1 MGYALFLW
9 NQTCEAMTLFYQLIP
24 RRFVLLTALLLILSI
39 AACDSNA
46 PEDNFVV
53 TYDPA
58 FDAANFQGDAITN
71 PFLPLPPG
79 KTWELRGQTED
90 GEERILVEVLQ
101 ETREV
106 NGVTATVVR
115 DRAYLAGN
123 LIEDTFDWF
132 AQDNDGNVW
141 YLGEDS
147 KEIEN
152 GQVVSSEGS
161 WESGV
166 DGAMAGIIMPAT
178 PAVGQAY
185 QQEFYVG
192 VAEDRGQVLN
202 VNESVTVA
210 AGSFT
215 GCIKTA
221 DTTPLEPDVLEY
233 KYYCP
238 NVGLV
243 LEENPEDDERF
254 ELQAATGQ

>member
-1 MGYALFLW
+1 MNAFYPS
-9 NQTCEAMTLFYQLIP
+9 TLH
-24 RRFVLLTALLLILSI
+24 RFVLLAMVLLVFHA
-39 AACDSNA
+39 AACDSNT

-58 FDAANFQGDAITN
+58 FSAANFQGKAITH

-90 GEERILVEVLQ
+90 GEERILVEVLP

-106 NGVTATVVR
+106 DGVTATVVR
-115 DRAYLAGN
+115 DRVYLEGS
-123 LIEDTFDWF
+123 LVEDTFDWF
-132 AQDNDGNVW
+132 AQDDDGNVW

-152 GQVVSSEGS
+152 GQVVSTEGS

-166 DGAMAGIIMPAT
+166 DGAQAGIVMPAT
-178 PAVGQAY
+178 PTVGQAY
-185 QQEFYVG
+185 QQEFYAG
-192 VAEDRGQVLN
+192 EAEDRGRVLS
-202 VNESVTVA
+202 VDESVTVA

-215 GCIKTA
+215 GCIKTE
-221 DTTPLEPDVLEY
+221 DTTRLEPDVLEY

-238 NVGLV
+238 DVGLV
-243 LEENPEDDERF
+243 LEENLEDDERF
-254 ELQAATGQ
+254 ELQAITGQ

>member
-1 MGYALFLW
+1 MNAFSSF
-9 NQTCEAMTLFYQLIP
+9 TLP
-24 RRFVLLTALLLILSI
+24 RFVLLATCLLTVCV
-39 AACDSNA
+39 AACDSNT
-46 PEDNFVV
+46 PEDTFVV

-71 PFLPLPPG
+71 PFLPMPPG
-79 KTWELRGQTED
+79 KTWELSGQTED
-90 GEERILVEVLQ
+90 GEERILVEVLP
-101 ETREV
+101 ETRV
-106 NGVTATVVR
+106 VHGVTATVVR
-115 DRAYLAGN
+115 DRVYLAGS

-132 AQDNDGNVW
+132 AQDKDGNVW

-152 GQVVSSEGS
+152 GQVVSMAGS

-166 DGAMAGIIMPAT
+166 DGAVAGIVMPAT

-185 QQEFYVG
+185 QQEFYAG
-192 VAEDRGQVLN
+192 EAEDRGRVLA
-202 VNESVTVA
+202 VNEAVTVA

-215 GCIKTA
+215 GCIKTE

-254 ELQAATGQ
+254 ELQPATGQ